1 MTNKEIKKDKASVLA
16 VTMIILGL
24 VLSIALSASLVSIL
38 GNKASVSSNKSNL
51 AYSRADSGIE
61 NVLLRI
67 KNADPDID
75 TVANIDTDGNCDG
88 IVNGTNFKVELKD
101 EAGIL
106 VSGDCSTKVSEIRSI
121 KSTGIADNNQRS
133 IEVAVAAEGEYQTS
147 CTFTNQSE
155 ECCRIDSSTGE
166 TKCQIIFPNNANV
179 WVDFGAPFS
188 TGGNS
193 KYNIACEGTQL
204 GDTVVCCR
212 TEAVSGEISCKYA
225 ANVNTGNKTW
235 NSLGGGNPSF

>member
-61 NVLLRI
+61 DVLLRI

-106 VSGDCSTKVSEIRSI
+106 VSSDCSTKVSEIRSI

-147 CTFTNQSE
+147 CTVGSGYLV
-155 ECCRIDSSTGE
+155 CCRIDQSSGE
-166 TKCQIIFPNNANV
+166 TECKKAIDGATV
-179 WVDFGAPFS
+179 WNSSGKPFS
-188 TGGNS
+188 ATSIGV
-193 KYNIACEGTQL
+193 YNVTCDHAADAL
-204 GDTVVCCR
+204 YCCR
-212 TEAVSGEISCKYA
+212 TDAENGAVSCKA
-225 ANVNTGNKTW
+225 TNDGVTW
-235 NSLGGGNPSF
+235 DKAGGSSGIDPWN

>member
-1 MTNKEIKKDKASVLA
+1 MTNNEIKKNKASVLA
-16 VTMIILGL
+16 VTMIVLGL

-61 NVLLRI
+61 DVLLRI

-133 IEVAVAAEGEYQTS
+133 IEVAVAASSGLGAWE
-147 CTFTNQSE
+147 TNGHSNIYHATTDGFVVAY
-155 ECCRIDSSTGE
+155 CWNTNSGTAGGCLGYTDSDASPATQRGAA
-166 TKCQIIFPNNANV
+166 IIPGSGIGYGTITMPVKKGDYWIINLY
-179 WVDFGAPFS
+179 
-188 TGGNS
+188 GGNS
-193 KYNIACEGTQL
+193 GGTVYWIPL
-204 GDTVVCCR
+204 G
-212 TEAVSGEISCKYA
+212 S
-225 ANVNTGNKTW
+225 
-235 NSLGGGNPSF
+235 

>member
-1 MTNKEIKKDKASVLA
+1 MVRDKNMTNKEIKKDKASVLA

-61 NVLLRI
+61 DVLLRI

-133 IEVAVAAEGEYQTS
+133 IEVAIAAEESVVSYGGSYLRCDVIFSGGCPYGTCMVKNLVTNDCSCPNEYTAQQTS
-147 CTFTNQSE
+147 YGQVFHYNQW
-155 ECCRIDSSTGE
+155 DSTYVGYS
-166 TKCQIIFPNNANV
+166 
-179 WVDFGAPFS
+179 
-188 TGGNS
+188 
-193 KYNIACEGTQL
+193 CEKL
-204 GDTVVCCR
+204 
-212 TEAVSGEISCKYA
+212 
-225 ANVNTGNKTW
+225 N
-235 NSLGGGNPSF
+235 